1 MESTING
8 EQRPDNPDLGSLYRH
23 AKREEWGVAVFLW
36 ERDDKRAYQ
45 FADGEVR
52 VFKQGFYELMVPAAA
67 PSDGSADGLRA
78 LLDGG
83 QQKEIIP
90 SVGDQ
95 LVLLLADFPKGFAG
109 ESWLDHHRGKGRRL
123 KRHRD
128 PAIGQAR
135 ELLAPGRIAKLD
147 GAGDHAAVLESLVDV
162 LAATDLVPASH
173 AKALAATKPTPE
185 LSGAIRKLA
194 EDPERWS
201 MTDIQVAL
209 IGAQGPATSWQVLTA
224 PAALLAPDLHLCV
237 RPSALAT
244 QAKFVKLHFTAP
256 GRPSAA
262 GYARYLEIARLV
274 DEELSE
280 LGYPPNDLLD
290 VHDFINTTL
299 RPGVRE
305 QLERIHLQAER
316 ERSEAESDA

>member
-1 MESTING
+1 MDPTING
-8 EQRPDNPDLGSLYRH
+8 EQHPDNPDLGSLYRH

-52 VFKQGFYELMVPAAA
+52 VFKQGFYELMVPAIA
-67 PSDGSADGLRA
+67 PADGSADGLRA

-95 LVLLLADFPKGFAG
+95 LVLLLTDFPKGFVG
-109 ESWLDHHRGKGRRL
+109 DNWLDQHRGKGRRL

-128 PAIGQAR
+128 AAIAQAR
-135 ELLAPGRIAKLD
+135 ELLAPGRISKLD
-147 GAGDHAAVLESLVDV
+147 EARDYTAVLESLADV

-173 AKALAATKPTPE
+173 AKGLAAAKPTRE
-185 LSGAIRKLA
+185 LSAAIRRLA

-201 MTDIQVAL
+201 MTDLQVAL
-209 IGAQGPATSWQVLTA
+209 IGAQGPAASWQVLTA

-237 RPSALAT
+237 RPSALT
-244 QAKFVKLHFTAP
+244 IQAKFVKLRFQAP
-256 GRPSAA
+256 KRPSAA
-262 GYARYLEIARLV
+262 GYERYLEIARLV
-274 DEELSE
+274 DEELGE

-290 VHDFINTTL
+290 VHDFIVTTL
-299 RPGVRE
+299 RPGARE

-316 ERSEAESDA
+316 ERSESDG